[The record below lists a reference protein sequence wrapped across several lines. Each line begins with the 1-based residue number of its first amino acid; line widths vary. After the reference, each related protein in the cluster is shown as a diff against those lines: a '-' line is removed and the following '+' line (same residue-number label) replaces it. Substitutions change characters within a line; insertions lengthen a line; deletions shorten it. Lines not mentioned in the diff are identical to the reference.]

1 MKGKE
6 RMVWLFGH
14 TIHGAMGYRIMVVE
28 DKSTIRKGIIK
39 MMDIATHGI
48 ESVIEAS
55 SGSEALE
62 LAKSNKLHII
72 VTDIRMPDGDGLTL
86 LSQVRNLFPD
96 IQTIVISGY
105 DDFDFVK
112 KAMIYGSVNYIL
124 KPTDPIELNESIAKA
139 ISIIKE
145 REKGL
150 YDTNGKKIK
159 YFQRKIKNEE
169 VKEESDFMQQYKR
182 NLFCVAVTTNS
193 DLVVKNSF
201 ISEKHYEVFQFK
213 LGKIEVLLFS
223 ENSFFDAAIFE
234 KRVTEDIVQIQRQGN
249 DKELIKFGI
258 GAAVLGD
265 DNLKHAYDTAIEAL
279 TYTMFMQNSM
289 VSFNQIGNRKEYSIH
304 LSEIENDLI
313 LKVTSG
319 NDTDTVQILNRLF
332 ENTITEDASVKT
344 IKKMLLSLCLVLN
357 KLDTG
362 LSEEIIEFSQK
373 INNPEYILLFQSF
386 DRIKELVCNLFRFT
400 AREYVRTS
408 GSQKG
413 LVEKVKEYIQIN
425 FGKPISLES
434 IAEDF
439 HINASYLSSQF
450 KKYTG
455 KNFNFYLNEIRI
467 EKAKDF
473 LVAYTLNLQQIS
485 ELTGYKDQV
494 HFCKVFK
501 KLTGMTPKQYKAMR
515 QGDKV

>member
-1 MKGKE
+1 
-6 RMVWLFGH
+6 
-14 TIHGAMGYRIMVVE
+14 MVVE

-39 MMDIATHGI
+39 MMDTATHGI

-72 VTDIRMPDGDGLTL
+72 LTDIRMPDGDGITL
-86 LSQVRNLFPD
+86 LSHVRNLFPD

-124 KPTDPIELNESIAKA
+124 KPTDPLELNESIAKA

-145 REKGL
+145 REEGL

-159 YFQRKIKNEE
+159 YFQRKLKNEE
-169 VKEESDFMQQYKR
+169 VREDSGFMRQYKK
-182 NLFCVAVTTNS
+182 NLFCIGVTINS
-193 DLVVKNSF
+193 DLAVKNSF
-201 ISEKHYEVFQFK
+201 ILEEKHHEVFRFK
-213 LGKIEVLLFS
+213 LGKIEVFLFS
-223 ENSFFDAAIFE
+223 ENSFFDAIIFE
-234 KRVTEDIVQIQRQGN
+234 KRVTEEIVQIQRQGN
-249 DKELIKFGI
+249 DKEIIKFGI

-265 DNLKHAYDTAIEAL
+265 DNLKQAYDTAIEAL
-279 TYTMFMQNSM
+279 TYTMFMQNS
-289 VSFNQIGNRKEYSIH
+289 VVPFNQIGNRKEYSFN
-304 LSEIENDLI
+304 LSEVENDLI

-332 ENTITEDASVKT
+332 ENTITEDVSVKT
-344 IKKMLLSLCLVLN
+344 IKKMLLSLCLLLN

-362 LSEEIIEFSQK
+362 LSEEIIEFSQN

-400 AREYVRTS
+400 AQEYVRTS
-408 GSQKG
+408 GSRKG

-439 HINASYLSSQF
+439 HVNASYLSSQF

-455 KNFNFYLNEIRI
+455 KNFNFYLNETRI

-473 LVAYTLNLQQIS
+473 LMAYDLNLQQIS

-501 KLTGMTPKQYKAMR
+501 KLTGMTPKEYKATR
-515 QGDKV
+515 HGGKVL